1 MNWTI
6 DKATYILRYY
16 LALDPTYDEV
26 VFYKR
31 ADEMIDFC
39 LENDIKAVMLY
50 VDLDPNW
57 YYAPDSLEHTAHYAE
72 KLKPVI

>member
-16 LALDPTYDEV
+16 LAADPTYDED

-39 LENDIKAVMLY
+39 LENEV
-50 VDLDPNW
+50 
-57 YYAPDSLEHTAHYAE
+57 
-72 KLKPVI
+72 